1 VVLVERSDE
10 SLVVAAAQQPDA
22 FAALYRRYEGPIL
35 GYLVRRVPS
44 AELAADLLAEVF
56 AAALAAIRDGAAPAD
71 AWAPWLFGIARH
83 KLADSYRRGQVE
95 DAARRRVAMSP
106 VALTDDDI
114 DRINALRTQPEVLDW
129 VDELPADQRDAVLA
143 RVVAERDYAEIATEL
158 ACSEQV
164 VRKRVSR
171 GLAGLRARMDATR

>member
-1 VVLVERSDE
+1 VPLAQRSDASLVE
-10 SLVVAAAQQPDA
+10 AAGEQPEA
-22 FAALYRRYEGPIL
+22 FAALYRRYEAPML
-35 GYLVRRVPS
+35 GFLARRLPS

-56 AAALAAIRDGAAPAD
+56 AAALAAIRDGVAPAD

-95 DAARRRVAMSP
+95 DAARRRMAMAP

-114 DRINALRTQPEVLDW
+114 DRINALRGQPEVLSW
-129 VDELPADQRDAVLA
+129 VDELPAEQRDAILA
-143 RVVAERDYAEIATEL
+143 RVVDERDYADIARQL

-171 GLAGLRARMDATR
+171 GLAGLRARMEGIR